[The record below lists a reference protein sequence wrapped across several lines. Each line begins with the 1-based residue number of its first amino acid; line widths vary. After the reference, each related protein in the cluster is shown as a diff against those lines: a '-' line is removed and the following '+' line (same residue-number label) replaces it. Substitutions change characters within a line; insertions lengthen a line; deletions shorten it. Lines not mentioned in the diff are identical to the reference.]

1 MNQILAGKQNSDN
14 LWKSWSLCWMFID
27 LFWKSMCVSDKLER
41 LNTKRSLGVDDLEEA
56 VALYTNIQAAFSL
69 LGIHI

>member
-1 MNQILAGKQNSDN
+1 
-14 LWKSWSLCWMFID
+14 MFID
-27 LFWKSMCVSDKLER
+27 LFWKSICVSDKLER